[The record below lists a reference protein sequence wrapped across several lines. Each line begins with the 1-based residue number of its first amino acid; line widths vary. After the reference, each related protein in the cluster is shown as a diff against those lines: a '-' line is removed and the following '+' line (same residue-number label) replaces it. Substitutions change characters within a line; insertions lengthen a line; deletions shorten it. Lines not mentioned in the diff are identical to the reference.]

1 MSVTTVYL
9 LPSNNECCECDRIPS
24 LAAGKA
30 VFGSEISRLRSPEI
44 ARIYAAAGFDFM
56 FIDMEHSAF
65 GQETVADI
73 IAMSRIAG
81 IVPIVRVPQAE
92 YAFVARVL
100 DQGAQGI
107 IVPRVNNAQT
117 VREIVSWMRYPPLG
131 IRGFADTVAQT
142 DHQRVPIH
150 EFMEANNHETLCVI
164 QIERRQALENLDE
177 MLAVPGVDVACMG
190 CMDLSIDLGVP
201 GQIDHSTMVAAIE
214 RVVDAARRH
223 RVASGIITGQMDIIN
238 RWVKAGMR
246 FASYASESMLLNDGA
261 AAAVRLLRG
270 AKSEAR

>member
-1 MSVTTVYL
+1 MRTNPVKQA
-9 LPSNNECCECDRIPS
+9 

-44 ARIYAAAGFDFM
+44 ARLYAAAGFDFI

-65 GQETVADI
+65 GLETVGDI
-73 IAMSRIAG
+73 IALARIAG

-107 IVPRVNNAQT
+107 IVPRVNDPQT
-117 VREIVSWMRYPPLG
+117 VRDIVSWMRYPPDG
-131 IRGFADTVAQT
+131 IRGFADTAPQT
-142 DHQRVPIH
+142 DHQRVGVD
-150 EFMEANNHETLCVI
+150 EFIKANNHETLCVI
-164 QIERRQALENLDE
+164 QIERRRALENLDA

-201 GQIDHSTMVAAIE
+201 GQIEHPTMVAAIQQ
-214 RVVDAARRH
+214 VVDAARRH
-223 RVASGIITGQMDIIN
+223 NVASGIIIGQMDPIN
-238 RWVKAGMR
+238 RWVRAGMR
-246 FASYASESMLLNDGA
+246 FASYATESLMLQDAA
-261 AAAVRLLRG
+261 AAAVDRLRS
-270 AKSEAR
+270 AVSQVK